1 MKFTIDR
8 DILQKRLTYVQGAVD
23 RNPQLP
29 ILMNLLIRAQDGT
42 LHFTGTDLEL
52 EIETKVDIDQV
63 ESGSV
68 TVPARKFID
77 ICNALP
83 EQAVVDFNFDEDK
96 VIVSSGRSRFTL
108 STMDPSQFP
117 TVDEIG
123 EAATFSVSATAFKG
137 LLTRTRFA
145 MANQDVRYYLN
156 GMLLD
161 IAPQRIR
168 AVATDGHRLALSQ
181 IQTVT
186 GVEEAKSVIVPR
198 KGIGEITRLIGGRE
212 GEIGIRVGSN
222 AIGIDIEDITFTS
235 KLIEGRYPDYGRVI
249 PDASKCDKKIRVDRQ
264 TFRECLE
271 RVSVLSRDKARAVW
285 MNFENGILKFKTE
298 ETAEREV
305 AEDEMEIDYEGPEF
319 KIGFN
324 IGYIIDSLSEILDDS
339 VDIFLTDATSSCLIQ
354 PHDDT
359 SSQYVVMPM
368 RI

>member
-8 DILQKRLTYVQGAVD
+8 DTLQKRLTNVQGAVD
-23 RNPQLP
+23 RHPQLP
-29 ILMNLLIRAQDGT
+29 ILMNLLVQAKDGT
-42 LHFTGTDLEL
+42 LFFTGTDLEL
-52 EIETKVDIDQV
+52 EIETSVALDEI
-63 ESGSV
+63 ETGSV

-83 EQAVVDFNFDEDK
+83 EQAIVDFNLDDDK
-96 VIVSSGRSRFTL
+96 VVVSSGRSRFTL
-108 STMDPSQFP
+108 STMDSSQFP

-123 EAATFSVSATAFKG
+123 DATSFTVSATAFKG

-186 GVEEAKSVIVPR
+186 GVDEAKSVIVPR
-198 KGIGEITRLIGGRE
+198 KGIGEISRLIGSRE

-222 AIGIDIEDITFTS
+222 AIAIDIEDIRFTS

-249 PDASKCDKKIRVDRQ
+249 PDASKCDKKIKVDRQ
-264 TFRECLE
+264 TFRQCLE
-271 RVSVLSRDKARAVW
+271 RVAVLSRDKARAVW
-285 MNFENGILKFKTE
+285 MNFGSGILKFKTE
-298 ETAEREV
+298 ETVEREV
-305 AEDEMEIDYEGPEF
+305 AEDEMEIDYDGPEF

-324 IGYIIDSLSEILDDS
+324 IGYILDSLSEIQDDH

-359 SSQYVVMPM
+359 DSQYVVMPM